1 MHVSVV
7 GEKKPGECGDGILG
21 APDPGTEQ
29 DCAGFC
35 QRSVQMS
42 IFNNS
47 CIVYDDVY
55 VCMYMLSHRLHCLKF
70 FISGYV

>member
-7 GEKKPGECGDGILG
+7 GEKKPGEFGDGILG
-21 APDPGTEQ
+21 ASDPRTEQ

-42 IFNNS
+42 VFNNS
-47 CIVYDDVY
+47 CIVYNDICIHV
-55 VCMYMLSHRLHCLKF
+55 
-70 FISGYV
+70 

>member
-7 GEKKPGECGDGILG
+7 GEKKPGEFGDGILG

-35 QRSVQMS
+35 QRSVQMPMF
-42 IFNNS
+42 INS
-47 CIVYDDVY
+47 CIVYDVIC
-55 VCMYMLSHRLHCLKF
+55 VH
-70 FISGYV
+70 V